1 MRFLIEWECNLPQ
14 ITLDNVVTTW
24 YNDCVV
30 NDKGKKMIIRK
41 EYLNAI
47 SEMNSKNIPVEFMAR
62 VLNLAV
68 ADVAAAI
75 KSFKL

>member
-1 MRFLIEWECNLPQ
+1 MRK
-14 ITLDNVVTTW
+14 V
-24 YNDCVV
+24 Y
-30 NDKGKKMIIRK
+30 MIIRK

-47 SEMNSKNIPVEFMAR
+47 SEMNSKNLPVAFMAR
-62 VLNLAV
+62 VLNLAA

>member
-1 MRFLIEWECNLPQ
+1 M
-14 ITLDNVVTTW
+14 LDKDPACG

-30 NDKGKKMIIRK
+30 NDKGKIMIIRK
-41 EYLNAI
+41 ESLNAI
-47 SEMNSKNIPVEFMAR
+47 SEMNSKKLPVAFIAR

-75 KSFKL
+75 KAFKL

>member
-1 MRFLIEWECNLPQ
+1 MRSTYKRLPNK
-14 ITLDNVVTTW
+14 TLDNVEAVP
-24 YNDCVV
+24 YNGCVV

-47 SEMNSKNIPVEFMAR
+47 SEMNSKKLPVAFIAR

-75 KSFKL
+75 KAFKL